1 MNSFAICRG
10 LKVVW
15 PLLLSCSRK
24 SHLCQADWMSEF
36 SRNPL
41 WIGSHCSRGDWA
53 YLGGSLQQPNSAARS
68 DSTYG
73 THGTWMHLICFFI
86 FWNNKQLTSSFWF
99 LHVFFWWIT
108 CWLLWFCI
116 SPPDWDW
123 GPRPLNVQAYLEQP
137 LGFEP
142 LMEAQRPFETVP
154 EDDLPPSSEIPE
166 ANDATDLK
174 EQRIDD
180 DWSSRLL
187 ASLCRQESLCCTKR
201 EIFRSSEEA
210 STSARNTDK
219 RCPSWKIMGDHHLAK
234 NHGTCSCVT

>member
-1 MNSFAICRG
+1 MDRVPLFTRRLGIPWRIPSTAQLSGSIWQHIWHTWHLNAPDLFLYL
-10 LKVVW
+10 LK
-15 PLLLSCSRK
+15 
-24 SHLCQADWMSEF
+24 
-36 SRNPL
+36 
-41 WIGSHCSRGDWA
+41 
-53 YLGGSLQQPNSAARS
+53 QQTT
-68 DSTYG
+68 DIQFLVST
-73 THGTWMHLICFFI
+73 C
-86 FWNNKQLTSSFWF
+86 
-99 LHVFFWWIT
+99 FFWWIT